1 MTPNFQDELRSKL
14 INIWIKKFVK
24 LFVCVNLYMNQV
36 SFLLILRKCLDD
48 VLEMESHLVLD
59 VKLAQK
65 CSQIAPKTF
74 WRNRNKLVIIF
85 ITLAIA
91 IYTQSLSSII
101 HCNCN
106 LIRGQFITCIFSL
119 RCIFVKE
126 NVQINQSF
134 LLTIST
140 AFFKKISGFFH

>member
-74 WRNRNKLVIIF
+74 
-85 ITLAIA
+85 
-91 IYTQSLSSII
+91 
-101 HCNCN
+101 
-106 LIRGQFITCIFSL
+106 
-119 RCIFVKE
+119 
-126 NVQINQSF
+126 
-134 LLTIST
+134 
-140 AFFKKISGFFH
+140 